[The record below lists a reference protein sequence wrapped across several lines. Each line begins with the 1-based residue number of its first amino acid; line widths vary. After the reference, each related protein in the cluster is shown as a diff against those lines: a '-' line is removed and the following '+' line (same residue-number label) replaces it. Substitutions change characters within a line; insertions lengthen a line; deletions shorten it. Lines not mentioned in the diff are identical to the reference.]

1 MANHTD
7 WLNIST
13 MSGSSGQTILTLT
26 ANTNLQSEDKVA
38 IVKAY
43 NPVYNVSATTTVRIS
58 AYTPYITVSP
68 DMVGIPA
75 SGGTYQFSIQAN
87 CSYTIAYPEMV
98 TDYSASGGTGNTNI
112 TFTVPSTSES
122 ATVVGNIV
130 LTDIT
135 SQYSTT
141 LRLEQY
147 GQGAVIQIN
156 PTAVTIPFSGGTGNF
171 TVSANC
177 IYTISKGSGTWYSV
191 SPESGYT
198 GSTVFTVSAGTVNT
212 GTTDWNDTISV
223 VGPDGVAGT
232 VATTQQNPGSRVI
245 NYTADTSTVASSGEV
260 RTITIDSTDFINS
273 SITVNIV
280 GATGATYTYNQQ
292 STTRG
297 VITVTFS
304 ENTGAPRDYTVVVTG
319 RRAMTTYT
327 ATASIPY
334 TQTEYVTVP
343 IAYTADTSEVA
354 ASGETRT
361 ITIDASN
368 LVASSITIGVAG
380 ATGVTY
386 TYGNG
391 IITISFPENYGAA
404 RDITLNIDGKTTN
417 GDNAEADITFS
428 QEAGNPLGKYL
439 TFKII
444 SGGTILWRAGNSAFT
459 RTIEYK
465 KNNGNWTSLTSN
477 TGASAPSISVNA
489 GDIVK
494 FRGDNAAY
502 SDISG
507 RNNSFSGTTAKFEV
521 EGNIMSLID
530 SENFA
535 TATTLASSYTFASLF
550 RYCTGLTSAENL
562 LLPATTLASGCY
574 EGMFYGCS
582 SLTTAPELPATV
594 LTYACYD
601 SMFGR
606 CTSLSTAPAL
616 SATTLAQSC
625 YRFIFNRCTSLTT
638 APELPA
644 TTLAEGC
651 YTNMFFGCTS
661 LTTAPALPATTLVD
675 YCYSQMF
682 YDCTSLTAAPELP
695 AATLTEGCYEN
706 MFQGCTSLNYIK
718 CLATDISADYS
729 TSHWVDGV
737 ASAGTFVKAGSM
749 NDWEIDSVNGIPI
762 GWTVQDDWG
771 GLDEYLTFNIISG
784 GTIVWKHSNSGVAR
798 TIQYKKNDGNWSNIT
813 SSTGGASI
821 SVDAGDVL
829 QFRGDN
835 ARYGT
840 STYKYGF
847 FGSSGAKFEAEGNIM
862 SLIDSENFLTATTLT
877 TTFSFFGLF
886 NNCGG
891 LKDASNLLLPATTLT
906 TSCYDH
912 MFKGCTSLTAAP
924 ELPAARLASYCCR
937 SMFQGCTSLATAP
950 ALPATTLANDCY
962 YEMFQ
967 GCTSLTTAPEL
978 PATTLAQYCYYQMFL
993 GCTRLSSTQ
1002 GIFATTLAGASC
1014 TSMFEGCT
1022 SLATAPE
1029 LPATTLAQNCYKKM
1043 FSGCTSLTSVPELP
1057 ATKTAEGCY
1066 DSMFEG
1072 CRNLHYIKC
1081 LATDIS
1087 AGGTTRWTYGVS
1099 STGTFVKAAS
1109 MTSWTRGYNGI
1120 PSPWTVQ
1127 DAT

>member
-122 ATVVGNIV
+122 ATVAGNIV

-245 NYTADTSTVASSGEV
+245 NYTADTSTVAASGEV

-380 ATGVTY
+380 ATGVSY
-386 TYGNG
+386 SYNNG
-391 IITISFPENYGAA
+391 VITVSFPENFGEE
-404 RDITLNIDGKTTN
+404 RDITLSIDAKTTN
-417 GDNAEADITFS
+417 GDKAEADITFS
-428 QEAGNPLGKYL
+428 QESGNPLGEYL
-439 TFKII
+439 TFNIISAGTIYWKDSSGISSKTIQYSKNGGAWTNITSSTGGTPISVNAGDVVRFRGDNATYARYNTFNDTTAKFEVEGNIMSLINSTNFATATTLVSSYTFYALFSQCTGLTSAENLILPATTLTIDCYSRMFQGCTSLTSVPALPATTLAEGCYFSMFNGCTSLATAPVLPATTLANDCYYEMFKGCTSLTTAPALPATTLAAGCYDRMFQGCTSLTTAPVLPATTLADWCYHWMFSGCTSLNYIKCLARDISADSCTTDWVYNVSPTGTFVKAGSMNDWEIDSANGIPIGWTVEGPNSEYLTFNII
-444 SGGTILWRAGNSAFT
+444 SGGTIVWKANSST
-459 RTIEYK
+459 GKKTIEYSMD
-465 KNNGNWTSLTSN
+465 GGETWTSITSN
-477 TGASAPSISVNA
+477 TGASAPSISVSA
-489 GDIVK
+489 GDAVQ
-494 FRGDNAAY
+494 FRGNNATYA
-502 SDISG
+502 SNTS
-507 RNNSFSGTTAKFEV
+507 RFNTFNGTTAKFEV
-521 EGNIMSLID
+521 EGNIMSLIN
-530 SENFA
+530 STNFA
-535 TATTLASSYTFASLF
+535 TATTLVSSNTFYCLF
-550 RYCTGLTSAENL
+550 SQCTGLTSADNL
-562 LLPATTLASGCY
+562 VLPATALTSNCY
-574 EGMFYGCS
+574 YRMFS
-582 SLTTAPELPATV
+582 
-594 LTYACYD
+594 D
-601 SMFGR
+601 
-606 CTSLSTAPAL
+606 
-616 SATTLAQSC
+616 
-625 YRFIFNRCTSLTT
+625 CTSLTT
-638 APELPA
+638 V
-644 TTLAEGC
+644 
-651 YTNMFFGCTS
+651 
-661 LTTAPALPATTLVD
+661 PALPATTMAEG
-675 YCYSQMF
+675 CYGYMF
-682 YDCTSLTAAPELP
+682 ASCTSLTAAPELP
-695 AATLTEGCYEN
+695 A
-706 MFQGCTSLNYIK
+706 
-718 CLATDISADYS
+718 
-729 TSHWVDGV
+729 
-737 ASAGTFVKAGSM
+737 
-749 NDWEIDSVNGIPI
+749 
-762 GWTVQDDWG
+762 
-771 GLDEYLTFNIISG
+771 
-784 GTIVWKHSNSGVAR
+784 
-798 TIQYKKNDGNWSNIT
+798 
-813 SSTGGASI
+813 
-821 SVDAGDVL
+821 
-829 QFRGDN
+829 
-835 ARYGT
+835 
-840 STYKYGF
+840 
-847 FGSSGAKFEAEGNIM
+847 
-862 SLIDSENFLTATTLT
+862 
-877 TTFSFFGLF
+877 
-886 NNCGG
+886 
-891 LKDASNLLLPATTLT
+891 
-906 TSCYDH
+906 
-912 MFKGCTSLTAAP
+912 
-924 ELPAARLASYCCR
+924 
-937 SMFQGCTSLATAP
+937 
-950 ALPATTLANDCY
+950 TTLANWCY
-962 YEMFQ
+962 SFMFQ
-967 GCTSLTTAPEL
+967 YCTSLTTAPEL
-978 PATTLAQYCYYQMFL
+978 PVTTLVM
-993 GCTRLSSTQ
+993 
-1002 GIFATTLAGASC
+1002 
-1014 TSMFEGCT
+1014 
-1022 SLATAPE
+1022 
-1029 LPATTLAQNCYKKM
+1029 
-1043 FSGCTSLTSVPELP
+1043 
-1057 ATKTAEGCY
+1057 GCY
-1066 DSMFEG
+1066 NGMFAS
-1072 CRNLHYIKC
+1072 CRNLNYIKC
-1081 LATDIS
+1081 LATNIS
-1087 AGGTTRWTYGVS
+1087 ASDCTYFWVNEVAD
-1099 STGTFVKAAS
+1099 TGTFVTPSA
-1109 MTSWTRGYNGI
+1109 TSWSTGANGI
-1120 PSPWTVQ
+1120 PSGWTRVN
-1127 DAT
+1127 A

>member
-43 NPVYNVSATTTVRIS
+43 SPLYDVSATTTVRIS

-68 DMVGIPA
+68 YMVGIPA

-245 NYTADTSTVASSGEV
+245 NYTADTSTVAASGEV

-297 VITVTFS
+297 IITVTFS
-304 ENTGAPRDYTVVVTG
+304 ENTGTPRDYTVVVTG

-343 IAYTADTSEVA
+343 IAYTADTSTV
-354 ASGETRT
+354 SKDGETRT

-380 ATGVTY
+380 ATGVSY
-386 TYGNG
+386 SYNNG
-391 IITISFPENYGAA
+391 VITVTFPENYGAA
-404 RDITLNIDGKTTN
+404 RDITLSIDAKTTN
-417 GDNAEADITFS
+417 GDKAEADITFS
-428 QEAGNPLGKYL
+428 QEAGNPLGEYL

-494 FRGDNAAY
+494 FRGDNATYASSATRY
-502 SDISG
+502 
-507 RNNSFSGTTAKFEV
+507 NAFSGSTKFEV

-535 TATTLASSYTFASLF
+535 TATTLASSYTFFYLF
-550 RYCTGLTSAENL
+550 SCSGLTSAENL
-562 LLPATTLASGCY
+562 VLPATTLADNCYGYMFQGCRSLTTAPALPATTLVRGCY
-574 EGMFYGCS
+574 DGMFMNCTSLTTAPTLPATTLARSCYYYMFYGCTGLTTAPELPVTTLADFCYANMFDGCT
-582 SLTTAPELPATV
+582 SLTTAPELPAIE
-594 LTYACYD
+594 LAEACYRY
-601 SMFGR
+601 MFVD
-606 CTSLSTAPAL
+606 CS
-616 SATTLAQSC
+616 
-625 YRFIFNRCTSLTT
+625 SLTT

-644 TTLAEGC
+644 TTLAR
-651 YTNMFFGCTS
+651 S
-661 LTTAPALPATTLVD
+661 
-675 YCYSQMF
+675 CYSYMF
-682 YDCTSLTAAPELP
+682 S
-695 AATLTEGCYEN
+695 GCS
-706 MFQGCTSLNYIK
+706 SLNYIK

-729 TSHWVDGV
+729 TSYWVDGV

-749 NDWEIDSVNGIPI
+749 NDWEIDSANGIPI
-762 GWTVQDDWG
+762 GWTVQDEKDYSK
-771 GLDEYLTFNIISG
+771 EYLTFNILSG
-784 GTIVWKHSNSGVAR
+784 GTIIWRTTKDTFTS
-798 TIQYKKNDGNWSNIT
+798 TIQYKKNDENWISIT
-813 SSTGGASI
+813 STTAGTQI
-821 SVDAGDVL
+821 SVTTGDVI

-835 ARYGT
+835 A
-840 STYKYGF
+840 KYGF
-847 FGSSGAKFEAEGNIM
+847 DHIDGNGFWYSTPRFEVEGNIM
-862 SLIDSENFLTATTLT
+862 SLIDSTNFATATTLVSGF
-877 TTFSFFGLF
+877 TFKSLFSQCTGLTS
-886 NNCGG
+886 
-891 LKDASNLLLPATTLT
+891 AENLVLPATTLADYCYMNMFANCSSLTSAPEIPAT
-906 TSCYDH
+906 TLATYCYEG
-912 MFKGCTSLTAAP
+912 MFYKCTSLTTAP
-924 ELPAARLASYCCR
+924 VLPATTMVFGCYSE
-937 SMFQGCTSLATAP
+937 MFFNCTSLTSAP
-950 ALPATTLANDCY
+950 ALPATTLANYCY
-962 YEMFQ
+962 SQMFQ
-967 GCTSLTTAPEL
+967 GCSSLTSAPEL
-978 PATTLAQYCYYQMFL
+978 PATTLTQYCYNYMFAV
-993 GCTRLSSTQ
+993 CT
-1002 GIFATTLAGASC
+1002 
-1014 TSMFEGCT
+1014 
-1022 SLATAPE
+1022 
-1029 LPATTLAQNCYKKM
+1029 
-1043 FSGCTSLTSVPELP
+1043 
-1057 ATKTAEGCY
+1057 
-1066 DSMFEG
+1066 
-1072 CRNLHYIKC
+1072 NLNYIKC
-1081 LATDIS
+1081 LATNIS
-1087 AGGTTRWTYGVS
+1087 ASGSRRNWVNGVAAA
-1099 STGTFVKAAS
+1099 GTFVTPS
-1109 MTSWTRGYNGI
+1109 STSWTTGTSGI
-1120 PSPWTVQ
+1120 PSGWTRVN
-1127 DAT
+1127 A